1 MVDTFRDAIIPVNRH
16 AETSATVF
24 HTSPAAAAA
33 ERRKTQEQKKN
44 SLDVERRLNQ
54 RRTRIVATIGPSSE
68 SPEVLA
74 ELLEAGLDVARINYS
89 HGTPEDK
96 TDLIATL
103 REAERAHGRP
113 LGILA
118 DLPGPKVFVSPLPR
132 CVRGPVK
139 WERV

>member
-1 MVDTFRDAIIPVNRH
+1 M
-16 AETSATVF
+16 

-118 DLPGPKVFVSPLPR
+118 DLPGPKVFVFPLPR